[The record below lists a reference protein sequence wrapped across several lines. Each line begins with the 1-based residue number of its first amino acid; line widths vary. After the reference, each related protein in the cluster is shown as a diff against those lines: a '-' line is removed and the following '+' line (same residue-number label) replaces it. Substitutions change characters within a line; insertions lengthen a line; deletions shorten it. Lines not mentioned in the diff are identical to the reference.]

1 MSARTQN
8 KPQRIG
14 TAAFNYRF
22 RACKSGRLIKKQ
34 LSTAKGSIFA
44 SPPKPP
50 GQSCGW
56 MKTRARGRFSEATW
70 YRQAAVAE
78 SPPTHR
84 QHYAQQHQR
93 PPLRTSDLG
102 LSTADEQDP
111 QQVGPFQS
119 LQQTNQ
125 KTERAKNNEK
135 EQSVSFSKNAKYKK
149 NGVMIMW
156 SRLFSQA
163 RVIWTHIREKMNKN
177 YSGERVSAFGVINDS
192 ILSGLSRQW

>member
-1 MSARTQN
+1 MQKR
-8 KPQRIG
+8 P
-14 TAAFNYRF
+14 
-22 RACKSGRLIKKQ
+22 RLIKKQ

-84 QHYAQQHQR
+84 QQHGAHYAQQHQR

-111 QQVGPFQS
+111 QQVGPFLNLFSKKHKHKKPSVQM
-119 LQQTNQ
+119 T
-125 KTERAKNNEK
+125 KK
-135 EQSVSFSKNAKYKK
+135 EQSVSFSKNNEK
-149 NGVMIMW
+149 NSVMITW
-156 SRLFSQA
+156 SRDYLVR
-163 RVIWTHIREKMNKN
+163 RV
-177 YSGERVSAFGVINDS
+177 
-192 ILSGLSRQW
+192 

>member
-1 MSARTQN
+1 MQKR
-8 KPQRIG
+8 P
-14 TAAFNYRF
+14 
-22 RACKSGRLIKKQ
+22 RLIKKQ

-84 QHYAQQHQR
+84 QQHGAHYAQQHQR

-111 QQVGPFQS
+111 QQVGPFLNLFS
-119 LQQTNQ
+119 KKTQTQ
-125 KTERAKNNEK
+125 KTERANDEK
-135 EQSVSFSKNAKYKK
+135 RAVSFLFQKK
-149 NGVMIMW
+149 
-156 SRLFSQA
+156 
-163 RVIWTHIREKMNKN
+163 
-177 YSGERVSAFGVINDS
+177 
-192 ILSGLSRQW
+192 

>member
-1 MSARTQN
+1 MQKR
-8 KPQRIG
+8 P
-14 TAAFNYRF
+14 
-22 RACKSGRLIKKQ
+22 RLIKKQ

-84 QHYAQQHQR
+84 QQHYAQQHQR

-111 QQVGPFQS
+111 QQVGPF
-119 LQQTNQ
+119 LN
-125 KTERAKNNEK
+125 
-135 EQSVSFSKNAKYKK
+135 
-149 NGVMIMW
+149 
-156 SRLFSQA
+156 LFSQKKKPS
-163 RVIWTHIREKMNKN
+163 VQKMTK
-177 YSGERVSAFGVINDS
+177 
-192 ILSGLSRQW
+192 

>member
-1 MSARTQN
+1 MHHKVAVQLPESSPVIGLESHQTFAKSDDPQFAQRPNGMSARTQN

-125 KTERAKNNEK
+125 KSERAKNDEK
-135 EQSVSFSKNAKYKK
+135 RAVTF
-149 NGVMIMW
+149 
-156 SRLFSQA
+156 LFQKLMQN
-163 RVIWTHIREKMNKN
+163 IKM
-177 YSGERVSAFGVINDS
+177 V
-192 ILSGLSRQW
+192 